1 MQEQGNG
8 HTVEYKDEWIRN
20 SRIHHSTSGQVPSSV
35 LLLVRNRIETHMMSL
50 GTDNKGDLGFVC
62 FPTDFSGCSSDAG
75 QFVSGCQFRLARISN
90 SLDDLSVLPFADT
103 ISEHEDLFGL
113 LVRVLHKSLEVG
125 LDHFGHSRDDLPENQ
140 QISR

>member
-1 MQEQGNG
+1 
-8 HTVEYKDEWIRN
+8 
-20 SRIHHSTSGQVPSSV
+20 
-35 LLLVRNRIETHMMSL
+35 MMSL
-50 GTDNKGDLGFVC
+50 GTNNKGDLGFVC
-62 FPTDFSGCSSDAG
+62 FPTDFSGCSSDTG
-75 QFVSGCQFRLARISN
+75 QLVSTCQLHRVERRIKN
-90 SLDDLSVLPFADT
+90 LLDDLSVLPFADT